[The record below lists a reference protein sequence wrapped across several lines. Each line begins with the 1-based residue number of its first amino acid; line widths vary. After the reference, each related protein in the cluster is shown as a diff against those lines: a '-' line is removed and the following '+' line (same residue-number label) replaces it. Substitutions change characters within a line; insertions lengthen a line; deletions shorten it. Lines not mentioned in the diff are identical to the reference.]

1 MLQHLCNRDTCML
14 ALGGGVVGDLVGY
27 VAATYMRGVPYI
39 QVPTSSTAML
49 DSSVG
54 GKTAINVPAGKNLIG
69 AFHQPHVV
77 YADLDCL
84 VTLGRRE
91 LVEGIAEAIKMGCI
105 RLPALFE
112 VLEAEPARVMAL
124 ERELI
129 ESVIYDGVR
138 GKAEVVAADEREAGL
153 RGTLNWGH
161 TVGHAIEA
169 LKSPALMHGE
179 CVAIGCVVEA
189 ELSLRMGNSSLS
201 REKIERVTRCF
212 ASYGLPIHV
221 PRDLEISMLMKKMA
235 LDKKNLGDSIR
246 CTIVTDI
253 GVSVTNPQPVDKKLM
268 ETVMAESIAA
278 GRALE
283 QWKPHEGKVAVAAAG
298 GQMAPPYSGID
309 AF

>member
-1 MLQHLCNRDTCML
+1 M
-14 ALGGGVVGDLVGY
+14 
-27 VAATYMRGVPYI
+27 
-39 QVPTSSTAML
+39 
-49 DSSVG
+49 
-54 GKTAINVPAGKNLIG
+54 
-69 AFHQPHVV
+69 
-77 YADLDCL
+77 
-84 VTLGRRE
+84 
-91 LVEGIAEAIKMGCI
+91 
-105 RLPALFE
+105 
-112 VLEAEPARVMAL
+112 
-124 ERELI
+124 
-129 ESVIYDGVR
+129 
-138 GKAEVVAADEREAGL
+138 
-153 RGTLNWGH
+153 
-161 TVGHAIEA
+161 GHAIEA